1 MENIIVDEAHN
12 LVEKGYDFFSEE
24 IEYNAL
30 RHFLKEIYPS
40 EFHSSS
46 KYYKDINNVFL
57 FGSIPQAI

>member
-30 RHFLKEIYPS
+30 RHFLKKKFIQVN
-40 EFHSSS
+40 FIQVLNII
-46 KYYKDINNVFL
+46 KI
-57 FGSIPQAI
+57 